1 LTEHPNVTIAAD
13 DGVVVASLSGEI
25 DLSNAAEITDALL
38 RGVPNEALG
47 LVIDLSEVSYI
58 DSAGV
63 RMLAELDHRLGWR
76 AQTLR
81 VVAPEESRSRRVLE
95 IAGLERVLSLDTSVE
110 AARTS
115 VQDPSEEQPELPDG

>member
-1 LTEHPNVTIAAD
+1 MTEHPNVTIAGD

-25 DLSNAAEITDALL
+25 DLSNAAEITHALL
-38 RGVPNEALG
+38 GGVPNEALG
-47 LVIDLSEVSYI
+47 LVIDLSYVSYL

-76 AQTLR
+76 AQALR

-95 IAGLERVLSLDTSVE
+95 IAGLERVLSLDTSVVT
-110 AARTS
+110 ARS
-115 VQDPSEEQPELPDG
+115 SIEESNEEPELPPD

>member
-1 LTEHPNVTIAAD
+1 MTEHPNVTIAGD
-13 DGVVVASLSGEI
+13 DGVVVATLSGEI

-38 RGVPNEALG
+38 GGVPNEALG
-47 LVIDLSEVSYI
+47 LVIDLSAVSYL

-81 VVAPEESRSRRVLE
+81 VVAPEESRSRRVLA
-95 IAGLERVLSLDTSVE
+95 IAGLERVLSLDLTVE
-110 AARTS
+110 SARTN
-115 VQDPSEEQPELPDG
+115 VQDPSEEPEPPDG

>member
-1 LTEHPNVTIAAD
+1 MTEHPNVTIGVE
-13 DGVVVASLSGEI
+13 DGVVVAGLSGEI

-47 LVIDLSEVSYI
+47 LVIDLSEVSYL

-76 AQTLR
+76 AQVLR
-81 VVAPEESRSRRVLE
+81 IVASEASRSRRVLE
-95 IAGLERVLSLDTSVE
+95 IAGLERVLSMNFTVE
-110 AARTS
+110 AARTG
-115 VQDPSEEQPELPDG
+115 VQDSSQEPELPED

>member
-1 LTEHPNVTIAAD
+1 VTEHPNVTIAAA

-38 RGVPNEALG
+38 GGVPNEALG
-47 LVIDLSEVSYI
+47 LVIDLSAVSYI

-76 AQTLR
+76 AQALR
-81 VVAPEESRSRRVLE
+81 VVAPQESRSRRVLE
-95 IAGLERVLSLDTSVE
+95 IAGLERVLSLDTTVE
-110 AARTS
+110 AAQRS
-115 VQDPSEEQPELPDG
+115 VQDPSEEPELPDG

>member
-1 LTEHPNVTIAAD
+1 MTEHPNVTIAAD

-38 RGVPNEALG
+38 GGVPNEALG
-47 LVIDLSEVSYI
+47 LVIDLSKVSYI

-76 AQTLR
+76 AQALR

-95 IAGLERVLSLDTSVE
+95 IAGLERVLSLDTTVE

-115 VQDPSEEQPELPDG
+115 VQDPSEETELPDG

>member
-1 LTEHPNVTIAAD
+1 VTEHPNVTIAAA

-38 RGVPNEALG
+38 GGVPNEALA

-76 AQTLR
+76 AQALR

-95 IAGLERVLSLDTSVE
+95 IAGLERVLSLDTTVE

-115 VQDPSEEQPELPDG
+115 VQDPSED

>member
-1 LTEHPNVTIAAD
+1 VTEHPNVAIEVE
-13 DGVVVASLSGEI
+13 DGVVVAGISGEI

-38 RGVPNEALG
+38 GGVPNEALG
-47 LVIDLSEVSYI
+47 LVIDLSEVSYL

-76 AQTLR
+76 AQVLR
-81 VVAPEESRSRRVLE
+81 VVAPEASRSRRVLE
-95 IAGLERVLSLDTSVE
+95 IAGLERVLSVDLTLD

-115 VQDPSEEQPELPDG
+115 VHDRGEQPEPLDG

>member
-1 LTEHPNVTIAAD
+1 MTEHPNVTIAAD

-38 RGVPNEALG
+38 GGVPNEALG
-47 LVIDLSEVSYI
+47 LVIDLSEVSYL

-76 AQTLR
+76 AQVLR
-81 VVAPEESRSRRVLE
+81 VVAPEASRSHRVLE
-95 IAGLERVLSLDTSVE
+95 IAGLERVLSIDTSVVT
-110 AARTS
+110 ARS
-115 VQDPSEEQPELPDG
+115 SIEEPDEEPELPPD

>member
-1 LTEHPNVTIAAD
+1 VTEHPNVTIAGD

-38 RGVPNEALG
+38 GGVPNEALG
-47 LVIDLSEVSYI
+47 LVIDLSEVSYL

-76 AQTLR
+76 AQVLR
-81 VVAPEESRSRRVLE
+81 VVAPEASRSRRVLE
-95 IAGLERVLSLDTSVE
+95 IAGLERVLSLDTSVVT
-110 AARTS
+110 ARS
-115 VQDPSEEQPELPDG
+115 SIEESDEEPELPPD

>member
-1 LTEHPNVTIAAD
+1 MTEHPNVTIAAD

-38 RGVPNEALG
+38 GGIPNEALG

-95 IAGLERVLSLDTSVE
+95 IAGLERVLSIDFTVE

-115 VQDPSEEQPELPDG
+115 VHDGSDGD

>member
-1 LTEHPNVTIAAD
+1 MQHPNVTIGVE
-13 DGVVVASLSGEI
+13 DGVVVAGLSGEI
-25 DLSNAAEITDALL
+25 DLSNAAEITGALL

-47 LVIDLSEVSYI
+47 LVIDLSEVSYL

-76 AQTLR
+76 AQVLR

-95 IAGLERVLSLDTSVE
+95 IAGLERVLSLDTSVVT
-110 AARTS
+110 ARS
-115 VQDPSEEQPELPDG
+115 SIEESNEEPELPPD

>member
-1 LTEHPNVTIAAD
+1 MTEHPNVTIAAD

-38 RGVPNEALG
+38 VGVPNEALG

-76 AQTLR
+76 AQALR

-95 IAGLERVLSLDTSVE
+95 IAGLERVLSLDTTVE

-115 VQDPSEEQPELPDG
+115 VQDPSEESELPDG

>member
-1 LTEHPNVTIAAD
+1 MTEHPNVTIAAD

-38 RGVPNEALG
+38 GGVPNEALG

-95 IAGLERVLSLDTSVE
+95 IAGLERVLSLDTTVE

-115 VQDPSEEQPELPDG
+115 VQDPSEEPGLPDG

>member
-1 LTEHPNVTIAAD
+1 VTGHPNVTIAGD

-25 DLSNAAEITDALL
+25 DLSNAAEITHALIG
-38 RGVPNEALG
+38 GVPNEALG
-47 LVIDLSEVSYI
+47 LVIDLSEVSYL

-76 AQTLR
+76 AQALR

-95 IAGLERVLSLDTSVE
+95 IAGLERVLSLDTSVVT
-110 AARTS
+110 ARS
-115 VQDPSEEQPELPDG
+115 SIEESNEEPELPPD

>member
-1 LTEHPNVTIAAD
+1 MTEHPNVTIAAD

-38 RGVPNEALG
+38 GGVPNEALG

-76 AQTLR
+76 AQALR

-95 IAGLERVLSLDTSVE
+95 IAGLERVLSLDTTVE

-115 VQDPSEEQPELPDG
+115 VQDPREEPELPDG

>member
-13 DGVVVASLSGEI
+13 NGVVVASLSGEI

-95 IAGLERVLSLDTSVE
+95 IAGLERVLSLDTTVE
-110 AARTS
+110 AARMG
-115 VQDPSEEQPELPDG
+115 VQDPSEELELPDG

>member
-1 LTEHPNVTIAAD
+1 MTEHPNVTIAGD

-25 DLSNAAEITDALL
+25 DLSNAAEITHTLL
-38 RGVPNEALG
+38 GGVPNEALG
-47 LVIDLSEVSYI
+47 LVIDLSEVSYL

-76 AQTLR
+76 AQALR

-95 IAGLERVLSLDTSVE
+95 IAGLERVLSLDTSVVT
-110 AARTS
+110 ARS
-115 VQDPSEEQPELPDG
+115 SIEESNEEPELPLD

>member
-1 LTEHPNVTIAAD
+1 VTEHPNVTIAAD

-38 RGVPNEALG
+38 GGVPNEALG
-47 LVIDLSEVSYI
+47 LVVDLSEVSYI

-76 AQTLR
+76 AQALR

-95 IAGLERVLSLDTSVE
+95 IAGLELVLSLDTTVE

-115 VQDPSEEQPELPDG
+115 VQDPSEEPEPPDG

>member
-1 LTEHPNVTIAAD
+1 VTQHPNVTIAAD

-38 RGVPNEALG
+38 GGVPNEALG
-47 LVIDLSEVSYI
+47 LVIDLSEVSYL

-76 AQTLR
+76 AQVLR
-81 VVAPEESRSRRVLE
+81 VVAPEASRSRRVLE
-95 IAGLERVLSLDTSVE
+95 IAGLERVLSLDTSVVT
-110 AARTS
+110 ARS
-115 VQDPSEEQPELPDG
+115 SIEEPDEEPELPPD

>member
-1 LTEHPNVTIAAD
+1 MTEHPNVTIAAD

-25 DLSNAAEITDALL
+25 DLSNAAEITNALL

-47 LVIDLSEVSYI
+47 LVIDLSEVSYL

-76 AQTLR
+76 AQVLR
-81 VVAPEESRSRRVLE
+81 VVAPEASRSRRVLE
-95 IAGLERVLSLDTSVE
+95 IAGLERVLSIDITVD
-110 AARTS
+110 AARTG
-115 VQDPSEEQPELPDG
+115 VRDPGEEPEVPDA

>member
-1 LTEHPNVTIAAD
+1 MTEHPNVTIGVE
-13 DGVVVASLSGEI
+13 DGVVVAGLSGEI
-25 DLSNAAEITDALL
+25 DLSNAAEITNALL

-47 LVIDLSEVSYI
+47 LVIDLSEVSYL

-76 AQTLR
+76 AQVLR

-95 IAGLERVLSLDTSVE
+95 IAGLERVLSLDTSVVT
-110 AARTS
+110 ARS
-115 VQDPSEEQPELPDG
+115 SIEESNEEPELPPD